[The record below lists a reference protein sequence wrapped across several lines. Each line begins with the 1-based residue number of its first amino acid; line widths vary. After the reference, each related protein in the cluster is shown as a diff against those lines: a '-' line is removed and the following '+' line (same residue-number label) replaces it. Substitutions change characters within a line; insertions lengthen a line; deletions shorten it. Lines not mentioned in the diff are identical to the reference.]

1 MSAFSPDVVA
11 ETFEGVTPKL
21 YNALWQLFPTLSV
34 GEDVDGITY
43 AQTRH
48 RLAKMGADAE
58 TLGDLERV
66 MSADARKY
74 KYRLIK

>member
-1 MSAFSPDVVA
+1 MAKFSPDVVA
-11 ETFEGVTPKL
+11 ETFEGITPKL
-21 YNALWQLFPTLSV
+21 YNALWRLFPTLSI

-43 AQTRH
+43 AQTRAG
-48 RLAKMGADAE
+48 LAKMGADAE

-74 KYRLIK
+74 GYPLIK